1 MRLFLLILRI
11 LFFFNIDVKILKKMH
26 FYAEVRVKIKSA
38 GLWSRC
44 GLSRAFKHPF

>member
-11 LFFFNIDVKILKKMH
+11 FFFFNIDVKILKKSIFM
-26 FYAEVRVKIKSA
+26 RVKIKSA